1 MGSITYQ
8 GRSEGRQWAA
18 SLTRGG
24 VRGGSGQHHLP
35 GEEVDVVGR
44 GVLMGKGGAN
54 ETTRG
59 DGRGEG

>member
-24 VRGGSGQHHLP
+24 
-35 GEEVDVVGR
+35 VDVVGR